1 MSIFVIGMKIHIDC
15 YVCEENTVLN
25 CRILDKAVG
34 LVRGYKFDVDKLIH
48 VNPYFI
54 CTPKPETLNAVA
66 RCDKFYIYL
75 FVVQSS
81 LF

>member
-1 MSIFVIGMKIHIDC
+1 M
-15 YVCEENTVLN
+15 CEGNTALN
-25 CRILDKAVG
+25 CSILDKAVG

-54 CTPKPETLNAVA
+54 CTPKPETHALA

-75 FVVQSS
+75 FEVQSS